1 MRRKRFLDCDFPL
14 KQTSFCWER
23 TGRHGNRPKAA
34 GYRVWSYSAHTFSIK
49 SLRLAMRG
57 DDAACTRCS
66 LPPSHLSK
74 ITLSSKSDPF
84 ISIWA
89 KGGRKYTSLKELECL
104 RKPSNGW
111 GGGGSA
117 FPSLLL
123 TVFADRVDV
132 QFSEYSINH
141 IKRPFAIRSNDS
153 FSSCIN
159 MKGKR
164 RWWV

>member
-89 KGGRKYTSLKELECL
+89 KGGRKYPSLKELECL

-111 GGGGSA
+111 GGGISI
-117 FPSLLL
+117 SLPAPNG
-123 TVFADRVDV
+123 FCWSR
-132 QFSEYSINH
+132 
-141 IKRPFAIRSNDS
+141 RRAIFRIFHKSHQ
-153 FSSCIN
+153 
-159 MKGKR
+159 KAVR
-164 RWWV
+164 Y